1 MKKEIK
7 LEEFQ
12 VELLEQRLE
21 MGSWSAGVDKTPKP
35 NSLELEKTPYV
46 RHTIR
51 F

>member
-21 MGSWSAGVDKTPKP
+21 MGKWSAGVDKTPKP
-35 NSLELEKTPYV
+35 NSMEMEKTGYV
-46 RHTIR
+46 RLTMK